1 MSKSCEVVVMVTVED
16 PVPWGVNEYQTSGSP
31 EKGELTVQLTVVPL
45 MADPLTVRDVGLDDK
60 SLAGAGAGMLKLLEV
75 AEVRDPDVNVIVALD
90 TAAALVAVRP
100 ENVATPDEALTE
112 VVPPSVQVPASP
124 FAAVI
129 EAELPVTV
137 LPY

>member
-16 PVPWGVNEYQTSGSP
+16 PVPWGVNEYQTS
-31 EKGELTVQLTVVPL
+31 
-45 MADPLTVRDVGLDDK
+45 RDVGLDDK

-90 TAAALVAVRP
+90 TAAALVAVRL

>member
-60 SLAGAGAGMLKLLEV
+60 SLAGAGAGMAKPV
-75 AEVRDPDVNVIVALD
+75 DVIPVRPVEMKAIVALD
-90 TAAALVAVRP
+90 TAAALVAVRLVK
-100 ENVATPDEALTE
+100 VATPEEADLE
-112 VVPPSVQVPASP
+112 VVPPIVQVPNP
-124 FAAVI
+124 TVAVMD
-129 EAELPVTV
+129 AELLVTV